1 MATSRRTEIINFLV
15 TELKKIDGGT
25 STFNSNYT
33 YNTNLFNNVERKLK
47 FLDEINDFPSLYIAG
62 GTEIREFN
70 SENLTTATLDATIRA
85 YVFSEDNSQSDIDNL
100 VQDIEHVIYNI
111 GDNSSKGIQQFNI
124 ANISADEGLLT
135 PYGLSEFEI
144 TIQYIFV

>member
-25 STFNSNYT
+25 STFNSDYT

-124 ANISADEGLLT
+124 ANI
-135 PYGLSEFEI
+135 
-144 TIQYIFV
+144 

>member
-1 MATSRRTEIINFLV
+1 MATSRRTEIIDFLV

-33 YNTNLFNNVERKLK
+33 YNTNLFNNVKRKLK
-47 FLDEINDFPSLYIAG
+47 FLDEVNDFPSLYIAA
-62 GTEIREFN
+62 GTEIRDFK

-111 GDNSSKGIQQFNI
+111 GDNSDKGIQEFNI
-124 ANISADEGLLT
+124 ANISADEGLLA
-135 PYGLSEFEI
+135 PYGLGEVEI
-144 TIQYIFV
+144 TIQYILV

>member
-1 MATSRRTEIINFLV
+1 M
-15 TELKKIDGGT
+15 
-25 STFNSNYT
+25 
-33 YNTNLFNNVERKLK
+33 
-47 FLDEINDFPSLYIAG
+47 
-62 GTEIREFN
+62 
-70 SENLTTATLDATIRA
+70 TTATLDATIRA

-135 PYGLSEFEI
+135 PYGLSEIEI
-144 TIQYIFV
+144 TIQYILV

>member
-1 MATSRRTEIINFLV
+1 MATSRRTEIIDFLV

-111 GDNSSKGIQQFNI
+111 GENSSKGIQQFNI

-135 PYGLSEFEI
+135 PYGLSEIEI
-144 TIQYIFV
+144 TIQYILV

>member
-1 MATSRRTEIINFLV
+1 MATSRRTEIIDLLV

-33 YNTNLFNNVERKLK
+33 YNTNLFNNVERKLR

-135 PYGLSEFEI
+135 PYGLSEIEI
-144 TIQYIFV
+144 TIQYILV

>member
-25 STFNSNYT
+25 STFNSDYT

-111 GDNSSKGIQQFNI
+111 GENSSKGIQQFNI

-135 PYGLSEFEI
+135 PYGLSEIEI
-144 TIQYIFV
+144 TIQYILV

>member
-1 MATSRRTEIINFLV
+1 MATSRRTEIIDLLV

-135 PYGLSEFEI
+135 PYGLSEIEI
-144 TIQYIFV
+144 TIQYILV

>member
-33 YNTNLFNNVERKLK
+33 YNTNLFNNVERKLR

-135 PYGLSEFEI
+135 PYGLSEIET
-144 TIQYIFV
+144 TIQYILV

>member
-1 MATSRRTEIINFLV
+1 MATSRRTELINFLV

-135 PYGLSEFEI
+135 PYGLSEIEI
-144 TIQYIFV
+144 TIQYILV

>member
-1 MATSRRTEIINFLV
+1 MATSRRTEIIDLLV
-15 TELKKIDGGT
+15 IELKKIDGGT

-135 PYGLSEFEI
+135 PYGLSEIEI
-144 TIQYIFV
+144 TIQYILV

>member
-1 MATSRRTEIINFLV
+1 MATSRRTEIIDFLV
-15 TELKKIDGGT
+15 TELKKINGGT

-33 YNTNLFNNVERKLK
+33 YNTNLFNNVERKLR

-135 PYGLSEFEI
+135 PYGLSEIEI
-144 TIQYIFV
+144 TIQYILV

>member
-1 MATSRRTEIINFLV
+1 MATSRRTEIIDFLV
-15 TELKKIDGGT
+15 TELKKINGGT

-135 PYGLSEFEI
+135 PYGLSEIEI
-144 TIQYIFV
+144 TIQYILV

>member
-135 PYGLSEFEI
+135 PYGLSEIEI
-144 TIQYIFV
+144 TIQYILV

>member
-1 MATSRRTEIINFLV
+1 MATSRRTEIIDFLV

-33 YNTNLFNNVERKLK
+33 YNTNLFNNVERKLR

-111 GDNSSKGIQQFNI
+111 GENSSKGIQQFNI

-135 PYGLSEFEI
+135 PYGLSEIEI
-144 TIQYIFV
+144 TIQYILV

>member
-25 STFNSNYT
+25 STFNSDYT

-135 PYGLSEFEI
+135 PYGLSEIEI
-144 TIQYIFV
+144 TIQYILV

>member
-1 MATSRRTEIINFLV
+1 MATSRRTEVINLLV
-15 TELKKIDGGT
+15 TELKKINGGT

-135 PYGLSEFEI
+135 PYGLWG
-144 TIQYIFV
+144 TI

>member
-100 VQDIEHVIYNI
+100 VQDIEHVIYSI
-111 GDNSSKGIQQFNI
+111 GDNSSKGTQQFTI

-135 PYGLSEFEI
+135 PYGISEIEI
-144 TIQYIFV
+144 TIQYILV

>member
-1 MATSRRTEIINFLV
+1 MATSRRTEIIDFLV

-135 PYGLSEFEI
+135 PYGLSEIEI
-144 TIQYIFV
+144 TIQYILV

>member
-1 MATSRRTEIINFLV
+1 MATSRRTEIIDLLV

-33 YNTNLFNNVERKLK
+33 YNTNLFNNVERKLR

-111 GDNSSKGIQQFNI
+111 GENSSKGIQQFNI

-135 PYGLSEFEI
+135 PYGLSEIEI
-144 TIQYIFV
+144 TIQYILV

>member
-1 MATSRRTEIINFLV
+1 MATSRRTEIIDFLV

-135 PYGLSEFEI
+135 PYGLSEIET
-144 TIQYIFV
+144 TIQYILV

>member
-1 MATSRRTEIINFLV
+1 MATSRRTEIIDFLV

-33 YNTNLFNNVERKLK
+33 YNTNLFNNVERKLR

-135 PYGLSEFEI
+135 PYGLSEIEI
-144 TIQYIFV
+144 TIQYILV

>member
-15 TELKKIDGGT
+15 TELKKIDGGI

-135 PYGLSEFEI
+135 PYGLSEIEI
-144 TIQYIFV
+144 TIQYILV